1 MDLFEIRKVN
11 RQDLGYKHKM
21 FLKEHDALQTEGSLY
36 VLNSHLKLFL

>member
-11 RQDLGYKHKM
+11 RRDLGFKRKT
-21 FLKEHDALQTEGSLY
+21 FLIEHDALQTEGSLY